1 MTMRLSKRPQP
12 AIMKLE
18 LPMTLED
25 LRKQKRDA
33 IMSIA
38 ARHGVT
44 GVRVFGS
51 FARGEA
57 RPDSDLD
64 LLIEAG
70 PQTPQWF
77 PGGLL
82 VDLEEE
88 LGRKVDVAEEKTPP
102 SADPRPHPPGG
113 DSTVRDDRLRPSHF
127 GLYP

>member
-1 MTMRLSKRPQP
+1 MRLSKRPQP

-44 GVRVFGS
+44 GIRVFGS

-70 PQTPQWF
+70 PGRTPFF
-77 PGGLL
+77 PGGLIA
-82 VDLEEE
+82 DLEAELNRKIEITTRSALHPLMREE
-88 LGRKVDVAEEKTPP
+88 V
-102 SADPRPHPPGG
+102 
-113 DSTVRDDRLRPSHF
+113 LREAVP
-127 GLYP
+127 L